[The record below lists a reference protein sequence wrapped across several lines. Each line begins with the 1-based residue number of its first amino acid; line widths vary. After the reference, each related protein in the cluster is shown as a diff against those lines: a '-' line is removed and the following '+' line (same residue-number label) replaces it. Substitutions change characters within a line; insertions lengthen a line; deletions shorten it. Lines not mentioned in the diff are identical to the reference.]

1 MNIYSGSEGNAIKI
15 EIEPNTNVI
24 SGKLKLSSDSG
35 NILSIK
41 DDGLY
46 ATAVDITG
54 KADKIT
60 GENKKIGQI
69 FVDDGNG
76 NLAASKK
83 TIEELKTE
91 IFGNFDSIS
100 DEEINSLFGE

>member
-1 MNIYSGSEGNAIKI
+1 MNIYNGSVGTAITI
-15 EIEPNTNVI
+15 NIEPSTNTI
-24 SGKLKLSSDSG
+24 SGELKLSSESG

-41 DDGLY
+41 EDGLY
-46 ATAVDITG
+46 AEAILDISG

-60 GENKKIGQI
+60 GENVKIGQI

-91 IFGNFDSIS
+91 IFNNFEPIS
-100 DEEINSLFGE
+100 EAEINGLFS